1 MKLLLALLLLVPK
14 LSLSNS
20 LNCYDKNNC
29 NDFEIAQFS
38 NLVCFNVCKYLNEKN
53 TKKDR
58 KLEVCEISFVN
69 AAKEGSILTNI
80 NMNEWELASSEIY
93 DDFVKKNSNET
104 NIELA
109 EQCFKSNTF
118 KFSEYL
124 DSIDF
129 PLY

>member
-14 LSLSNS
+14 LSLSDS

-38 NLVCFNVCKYLNEKN
+38 NLVCFNVCKYLNEEN

-69 AAKEGSILTNI
+69 AAKEGSILTDI
-80 NMNEWELASSEIY
+80 NMNELELASSEIY